1 MNDLNIENEERAEQ
15 MAQTYD
21 DMSDGGYEITQE
33 EFEQIKDNPIFD
45 LQAQVFND
53 VIQEPSEMDL

>member
-33 EFEQIKDNPIFD
+33 EYEQIKDNPIFD
-45 LQAQVFND
+45 SQAQVFND

>member
-1 MNDLNIENEERAEQ
+1 MNDLNIDNEERAEQ

-33 EFEQIKDNPIFD
+33 EYEQIKDNPIFD

-53 VIQEPSEMDL
+53 VIQEPREMDL

>member
-33 EFEQIKDNPIFD
+33 EYEQIKDNPIFD
-45 LQAQVFND
+45 LQTQVFND

>member
-33 EFEQIKDNPIFD
+33 EYEQIKDNPIFETTNHFHRKN
-45 LQAQVFND
+45 Q
-53 VIQEPSEMDL
+53 

>member
-15 MAQTYD
+15 MAQSDD

-33 EFEQIKDNPIFD
+33 EYEQIKDNPIFD
-45 LQAQVFND
+45 LQAQVFKD
-53 VIQEPSEMDL
+53 VIEEPSEMDL

>member
-33 EFEQIKDNPIFD
+33 EYEQIKDNPIFD
-45 LQAQVFND
+45 LQAQVFNN

>member
-1 MNDLNIENEERAEQ
+1 

-33 EFEQIKDNPIFD
+33 EYEQIKDNPIFD

>member
-33 EFEQIKDNPIFD
+33 EYEQIKDNPIFD

>member
-33 EFEQIKDNPIFD
+33 EYEQIKDNPNYD
-45 LQAQVFND
+45 LKEQVFND

>member
-21 DMSDGGYEITQE
+21 DMSDGGDEITQE
-33 EFEQIKDNPIFD
+33 EYEQIKDNPNLD
-45 LQAQVFND
+45 LQAQVFKD
-53 VIQEPSEMDL
+53 VIEEPSEMDL

>member
-1 MNDLNIENEERAEQ
+1 MNDLNIDNEERAEQ

-33 EFEQIKDNPIFD
+33 EYEQIKDNPIFD
-45 LQAQVFND
+45 LQAQVFKD
-53 VIQEPSEMDL
+53 VIEEPSEMDL

>member
-33 EFEQIKDNPIFD
+33 EYEQIKDNPNLD
-45 LQAQVFND
+45 LQAQVFKGLK
-53 VIQEPSEMDL
+53 SFK

>member
-15 MAQTYD
+15 MAQTYYD
-21 DMSDGGYEITQE
+21 RSDGGYEITQE
-33 EFEQIKDNPIFD
+33 EYEQIKDNPIFD

>member
-33 EFEQIKDNPIFD
+33 EYEQIKNNPNYD
-45 LQAQVFND
+45 LKAQVFKD
-53 VIQEPSEMDL
+53 VIEEPSEMDL

>member
-33 EFEQIKDNPIFD
+33 EYEQIKDNPIFD
-45 LQAQVFND
+45 LKTQVFND

>member
-1 MNDLNIENEERAEQ
+1 

-33 EFEQIKDNPIFD
+33 EYEQIKNNPNYD
-45 LQAQVFND
+45 LKAQVFND

>member
-1 MNDLNIENEERAEQ
+1 MNDLNIENEERAEK

-33 EFEQIKDNPIFD
+33 QYEQVKNNPNLD